1 MRKNGINVGTSSILM
16 IFVLLCLTAFAT
28 LSMASANADYKL
40 AQRAARS
47 VSLYYEADARAQ
59 AMLAR
64 IEDMLIKAADLP
76 DDAYTELFASD
87 ALYEKDGGSI
97 QLRTETEDTAVW
109 IAYQIPIDDNRTL
122 SVSLEAPRPYT
133 DGSAYKITAWQV
145 LFTGEWEADEG
156 IDVWGG
162 SSPDTQK

>member
-28 LSMASANADYKL
+28 LSMVSANADYKL
-40 AQRAARS
+40 AQKTARS

-59 AMLAR
+59 EMLAR
-64 IEDMLIKAADLP
+64 VEDTLIKASGLP
-76 DDAYTELFASD
+76 DDAYIEMFDLD
-87 ALYEKDGGSI
+87 ALDTQGTGRR
-97 QLRTETEDTAVW
+97 QLHVETDETTSW
-109 IAYQIPIDDNRTL
+109 IAYQIPIDENRAL

-133 DGSAYKITAWQV
+133 EGSAYHITAWQIV
-145 LFTGEWEADEG
+145 FTGEWEADES

-162 SSPDTQK
+162 S